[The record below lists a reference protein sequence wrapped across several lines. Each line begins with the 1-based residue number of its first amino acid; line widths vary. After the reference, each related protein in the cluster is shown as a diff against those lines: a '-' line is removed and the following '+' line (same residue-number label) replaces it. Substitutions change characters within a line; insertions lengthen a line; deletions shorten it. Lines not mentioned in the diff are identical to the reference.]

1 METLTA
7 ELTYAQA
14 LFDAAKDVDKVDKIG
29 EEYKFVAEVIRQT
42 PELKKLLLIPTLS
55 ALEKKA
61 AAKNIF
67 EPHICRELMNFM
79 CILIDKHRYGL
90 WEGIGKQYEKL
101 VWERDGLTKG
111 VVYTAVPVDLERL
124 KALEEKTGAAFGKKV
139 RLENHIDTTIIGGAK
154 IYVDGKLID
163 ASVKTRL
170 EGMKQRIRL

>member
-14 LFDAAKDVDKVDKIG
+14 LFDAAKDLDKVEKIG
-29 EEYKFVAEVIRQT
+29 EEFKFVAEVIRGT
-42 PELKKLLLIPTLS
+42 PELKRLLLTPTLS
-55 ALEKKA
+55 AYEKKVS
-61 AAKNIF
+61 AKNIF
-67 EPHICRELMNFM
+67 EPHICRELMSFI

-90 WEGIGKQYEKL
+90 WEGIGRQYEKL

-111 VVYTAVPVDLERL
+111 VVYTTVALDAKRL
-124 KALEEKTGAAFGKKV
+124 KGLEEKVGAEFGKKV
-139 RLENHIDTTIIGGAK
+139 KLENHIDATILGGAK

-163 ASVKTRL
+163 ASIKTRL

>member
-14 LFDAAKDVDKVDKIG
+14 LFDAAKDLDKVDKIG
-29 EEYKFVAEVIRQT
+29 EEFKFVADVIRGA

-55 ALEKKA
+55 AYEKKQA
-61 AAKNIF
+61 AEKIF
-67 EPHICRELMNFM
+67 APYICRELMNFI

-90 WEGIGKQYEKL
+90 WEGIGKQYERL
-101 VWERDGLTKG
+101 VWERAGLTKG
-111 VVYTAVPVDLERL
+111 VVYTALPLDPKRL
-124 KALEEKTGAAFGKKV
+124 GEFEEKTGAALNKKV
-139 RLENHIDTTIIGGAK
+139 KLENHVDVTIIGGAK

-163 ASVKTRL
+163 ASIKTRL